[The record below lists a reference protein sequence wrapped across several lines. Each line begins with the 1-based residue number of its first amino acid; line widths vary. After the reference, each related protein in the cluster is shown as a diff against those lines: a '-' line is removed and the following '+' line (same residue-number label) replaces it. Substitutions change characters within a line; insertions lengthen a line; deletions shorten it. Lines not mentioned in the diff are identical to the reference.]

1 MGHRLRA
8 LSWAEFFLQE
18 YSKRIDIAGGN
29 LLIFVAFNF
38 AISNDLPHL
47 GYMTFLDFI
56 LVAMFVVNGMIIV
69 FNVVLRR
76 LKVHDRVDLAQR
88 IDRYVLIG
96 IYPLAYA
103 LLLAVAIYLYQYKP
117 SLLTEI

>member
-1 MGHRLRA
+1 MPSGAMGHRLRA

-76 LKVHDRVDLAQR
+76 LRVNDRVDLAQR

-96 IYPLAYA
+96 IYPLA
-103 LLLAVAIYLYQYKP
+103 
-117 SLLTEI
+117 